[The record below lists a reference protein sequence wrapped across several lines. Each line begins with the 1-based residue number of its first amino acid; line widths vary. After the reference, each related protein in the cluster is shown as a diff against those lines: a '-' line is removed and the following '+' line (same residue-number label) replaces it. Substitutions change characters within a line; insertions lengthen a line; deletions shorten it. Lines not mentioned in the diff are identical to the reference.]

1 MLFQDVKPGTA
12 VPSAVSKGWWVRRAH
27 SGSSRTSHGLPFVAQ
42 APPGPTVHQPSAGHG
57 AACAAGT
64 AMPLCTHDG
73 SGLGRQTQVNSS
85 FKMHS
90 LSLRHPY
97 TGWAPASSAKIFS
110 SPELPWREVL
120 ILPELWKPVSCVK
133 KSPPSPNIKTS
144 KRESSSAELCGVI
157 PGLYTNW
164 MLNTHRDVW
173 LTHVASFLHALAASS
188 IETRLSE
195 KFCPERS
202 DTECL
207 GPSGV
212 SQRIWYE
219 GKLQQAKT
227 EAETWPQPWPL
238 VENAPLLV
246 QPQADRHDLIQL
258 FHSSHCME
266 RVSSFAAPRG
276 YKTFF
281 IHPQ

>member
-1 MLFQDVKPGTA
+1 MSSLAQLPQ
-12 VPSAVSKGWWVRRAH
+12 AVSKSWWVRRAH
-27 SGSSRTSHGLPFVAQ
+27 LGSSRT
-42 APPGPTVHQPSAGHG
+42 VHQSSLGHG

-64 AMPLCTHDG
+64 AMPPCTHSG
-73 SGLGRQTQVNSS
+73 SVLGGQTQANSS
-85 FKMHS
+85 VEMHS
-90 LSLRHPY
+90 FSPRHPC
-97 TGWAPASSAKIFS
+97 TGWAPASIAKIFS
-110 SPELPWREVL
+110 LPKLPRREVL

-144 KRESSSAELCGVI
+144 KRESSSAELCWVI

-164 MLNTHRDVW
+164 MLNTHRGVW

-188 IETRLSE
+188 IETGLSE

-219 GKLQQAKT
+219 GKLQQTKT
-227 EAETWPQPWPL
+227 EAEIWPQPWPL
-238 VENAPLLV
+238 IENAPLLV

-266 RVSSFAAPRG
+266 QASSFGAPWG

-281 IHPQ
+281 IHPR